1 MRANRLGHQNQ
12 ECNMARKKKVVKP
25 TLEEKKIIEAR
36 LKRKYPQ
43 MYELTTTAREKKV
56 LRGVS
61 PSDRKA
67 LEKMVGKKLKK
78 IYR

>member
-1 MRANRLGHQNQ
+1 
-12 ECNMARKKKVVKP
+12 MARKKVVKP
-25 TLEEKKIIEAR
+25 TLKEKEKVTAR

-43 MYELTTTAREKKV
+43 MYELKTGQR
-56 LRGVS
+56 LRKQLASVKS

-67 LEKMVGKKLKK
+67 LEAMVDKKLKK